1 VIQRECVE
9 IGIVASLHRYPVKSM
24 QGTSVDRSHVW
35 WYGLDGDRRYAFLKA
50 GNTSG
55 FPWLTARDVPEMLL
69 YAPYFTDPDQLNKAP
84 VRVLTPDGRD
94 VALESDE
101 LLAELAGR
109 YGKPVA
115 LTHIGRGAFDSL
127 AVSLLSLSTL
137 RSSGERLGQD
147 VDPQRFRANIVIET
161 YDEQPHQEDGW
172 LGDLLVFGDRADSA
186 QVRINR
192 RIPRCMMVN
201 LDPATSGQNPRIL
214 RDIAQTRDNCTG
226 VYGSTEETGT
236 IEVGDRIRLMKQVA
250 RNQLR

>member
-1 VIQRECVE
+1 VYR
-9 IGIVASLHRYPVKSM
+9 IVSKRPL
-24 QGTSVDRSHVW
+24 
-35 WYGLDGDRRYAFLKA
+35 
-50 GNTSG
+50 
-55 FPWLTARDVPEMLL
+55 
-69 YAPYFTDPDQLNKAP
+69 
-84 VRVLTPDGRD
+84 
-94 VALESDE
+94 
-101 LLAELAGR
+101 
-109 YGKPVA
+109 
-115 LTHIGRGAFDSL
+115 
-127 AVSLLSLSTL
+127 
-137 RSSGERLGQD
+137 
-147 VDPQRFRANIVIET
+147 IET
-161 YDEQPHQEDGW
+161 YDEQPYQEDGW